1 MLVQLAS
8 EERQVHWVRV
18 EMWVSWVR
26 VGMRV
31 HWVPVVLEEM
41 NEGTRAALVPLGLM
55 DQKGNTAGLVHK
67 DQRVNAAGLG
77 RKGQRENV
85 AGLVPKA

>member
-31 HWVPVVLEEM
+31 HWVPVVLEGM
-41 NEGTRAALVPLGLM
+41 NEGTRAAVVPLGLM
-55 DQKGNTAGLVHK
+55 D
-67 DQRVNAAGLG
+67 R
-77 RKGQRENV
+77 
-85 AGLVPKA
+85 